1 MEAAGFDPAVQL
13 LERCLERAERE
24 GDTSAIARV
33 TDALELQ
40 AYKIIGAASKVRAAR
55 HVRTIQGFR
64 QAGGEALVEVQV
76 VGLREHRWHKLG

>member
-40 AYKIIGAASKVRAAR
+40 AYKIIGAASKVSA
-55 HVRTIQGFR
+55 VSS
-64 QAGGEALVEVQV
+64 L
-76 VGLREHRWHKLG
+76 